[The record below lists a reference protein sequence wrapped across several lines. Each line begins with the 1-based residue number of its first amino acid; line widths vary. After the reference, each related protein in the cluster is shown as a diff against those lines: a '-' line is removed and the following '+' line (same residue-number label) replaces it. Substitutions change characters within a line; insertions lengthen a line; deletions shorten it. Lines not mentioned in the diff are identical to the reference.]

1 MKLLTD
7 KILLVPDTGFRLFF
21 FPLGPDPDGVIDA
34 GVKDMIVANRGSC
47 KLLADGM
54 PADFGVEGA
63 CPWEPMVRNS
73 TGSSWTQVEELPA
86 EGEEG
91 DPKPLSFV
99 RYRFGVCRRG
109 EEVIDGLWLAI
120 ETNLGTVDRGWPY
133 DETLPSPDEE
143 DHFQKHGDPRQPYY
157 DKDDTSLMGDDPKH
171 VIIEGR
177 RLMLD
182 IRWSDVL
189 KATPIDVDLI
199 IDFGNSRTAVLV
211 LEYSKGKPGNFAQ
224 NCRPLSLKPS
234 FYSMLP
240 KQARVDEAIVSSRF
254 VLKSPEFRSF
264 DPDSKSASEKP
275 VSLIA
280 KRYKKHQIQPSFF
293 AKLKGASVQEKLDMV
308 ERRIPHMFVKLSPV
322 CLGDDMEELIHGAT
336 SLGDESKRRMQLG
349 ELLQQSSAKRYFWDS
364 ELSPQAWSCVPNY
377 GDDIFGP
384 EKGLGR
390 LSLLSGLM
398 LRFQP
403 ENGDIWGE
411 KPELP
416 CAWSVVS
423 RPVTSPASPRFPRR
437 NTLTW
442 SVLAIMETAHRQIN
456 DLNWTQQAGAFH
468 RRAIRNVIATFPSGW
483 TSTEIAHYRAKWLEA
498 IRIFQATNIPAGE
511 PPIELQ
517 MRMDEAVASQLPLIY
532 SSIDRLS
539 AQSMGENWIA
549 INGRSAEGSLPKL
562 RVMNL
567 DIGGGT
573 SDVSIVEYQDKKEG
587 VAVELDAKVLFKD
600 SSTVAGDRLVKAIIE
615 KVILPKLADTP
626 EEFARFGE
634 YLVGEKNVNET
645 SGRVSVLT
653 GSLLPMAVFLLSRR
667 CSGKWTEGPISFT
680 PVEAGATNFRD
691 LTENLGLGYV
701 DQFTKKITVDA
712 ADFDRQLE
720 DIFGKFVRSLAKYA
734 ASFDVDMLMVCGKPS
749 EQPAI
754 SALIQRMVPVPAERI
769 LFTRGFKA
777 GTWYPFKEGE
787 DAAISDA
794 KSVTCVGAALE
805 RAMNLNIVQGW
816 KINVHN
822 ESGNRN
828 IWGEMPKA
836 GPRFGTPILR
846 ENADLSAEIDL
857 QTGARIGRKMFD
869 AKSCFP
875 EPVYRLDWKDP
886 TQGSVTSVKATFQR
900 LAASGDTNAQTTDG
914 LELVSV
920 TDAENGAD
928 LMGQVVLKLYP
939 VGEHS
944 LHWQDTGML
953 EIFKSTH
960 SNK

>member
-1 MKLLTD
+1 MKTFD
-7 KILLVPDTGFRLFF
+7 DIILLVPDTGFRLFF
-21 FPLGPDPDGVIDA
+21 FPLGPDPDGVIDG
-34 GVKDMIVANRGSC
+34 GVREKILANRNACG
-47 KLLADGM
+47 LLATGDIVEYGQ
-54 PADFGVEGA
+54 EGA
-63 CPWEPMVRNS
+63 CPWADKVINYLA
-73 TGSSWTQVEELPA
+73 SSWTQAEEVPFDKA
-86 EGEEG
+86 GEER
-91 DPKPLSFV
+91 KSLKYL
-99 RYRFGVCRRG
+99 RYRFGVCRHG
-109 EEVIDGLWLAI
+109 EEVINGLWLAI

-133 DETLPSPDEE
+133 DQTLPSPGEE
-143 DHFQKHGDPRQPYY
+143 EHFKKHGDPQQPYY
-157 DKDDTSLMGDDPKH
+157 DKDDTSVQGDAHKN
-171 VIIEGR
+171 VVIEGR
-177 RLMLD
+177 QLTLK

-189 KATPIDVDLI
+189 KSTPVDVDLI

-211 LEYSKGKPGNFAQ
+211 LEHTKGKPGNFAQ

-234 FYSMLP
+234 FYSLLP
-240 KQARVDEAIVSSRF
+240 KQTKVDDAIVSSRF
-254 VLKSPEFRSF
+254 VLKSPEFRAF
-264 DPDSKSASEKP
+264 DPDSKSATDKP
-275 VSLIA
+275 VALTA
-280 KRYKKHQIQPSFF
+280 TRYIKHQLQPSFF
-293 AKLKGASVQEKLDMV
+293 AKLKGAAIEEKLDAV

-322 CLGDDMEELIHGAT
+322 CLGEDMDELIHGST
-336 SLGDESKRRMQLG
+336 PLGQESERRMQNG

-403 ENGDIWGE
+403 ENGRIWGDD
-411 KPELP
+411 PELP
-416 CAWSVVS
+416 CAWPVVS
-423 RPVTSPASPRFPRR
+423 RPVTSPASPRYPRR

-442 SVLAIMETAHRQIN
+442 SVLSIMETAHRQIN

-468 RRAIRNVIATFPSGW
+468 RRAIRNVIATYPSGW
-483 TSTEIAHYRAKWLEA
+483 TSTEIAHYRAKWKEA
-498 IRIFQATNIPAGE
+498 IRIFQETNLPAGE
-511 PPIELQ
+511 PQIELQ

-549 INGRSAEGSLPKL
+549 VNGRAAEGGMPKL

-587 VAVELDAKVLFKD
+587 VSVELDAKVLFKD

-615 KVILPKLADTP
+615 KIVLPKLAETP
-626 EEFARFGE
+626 EQFARFGD

-653 GSLLPMAVFLLSRR
+653 GSLLPMAIFLLSRR
-667 CSGKWTEGPISFT
+667 CSGKWNEGVLNFT
-680 PVEAGATNFRD
+680 PLQAGAKNFEI
-691 LTENLGLGYV
+691 LTEKLGLGFV
-701 DQFTKKITVDA
+701 DSGKPMAVDA
-712 ADFDRQLE
+712 VEFDRQIE
-720 DIFGKFVRSLAKYA
+720 EIFGKFVRSLAKYA

-754 SALIQRMVPVPAERI
+754 SALIQRMVPVPSERI

-787 DAAISDA
+787 DAAIADA

-816 KINVHN
+816 KMNVHN

-828 IWGEMPKA
+828 IWGEMPRS
-836 GPRFGTPILR
+836 GPRFGTRIMR
-846 ENADLSAEIDL
+846 ESDDVSQEIEL

-869 AKSCFP
+869 ANSCFP
-875 EPVYRLDWKDP
+875 EPVYRLDWKEP
-886 TQGSVTSVKATFQR
+886 SQGAVITVKAVFQR
-900 LAASGDTNAQTTDG
+900 LTPGGQVSSETTDG
-914 LELVSV
+914 LELVGV
-920 TDAENGAD
+920 TDAQTGED
-928 LMGQVVLKLYP
+928 LGNQIELKLYP

-953 EIFKSTH
+953 EIFKSSL

>member
-1 MKLLTD
+1 MKRFD
-7 KILLVPDTGFRLFF
+7 EKILLVPDTGFRLAF
-21 FPLGPDPDGVIDA
+21 FPLFPNPEDVADVSLRDS
-34 GVKDMIVANRGSC
+34 IVANR
-47 KLLADGM
+47 LACLTL
-54 PADFGVEGA
+54 ASGA
-63 CPWEPMVRNS
+63 IAEYGQLGCPWEPKVINYL
-73 TGSSWTQVEELPA
+73 GSSWTQVHEVCP
-86 EGEEG
+86 EGSKEKS
-91 DPKPLSFV
+91 KPLKYL
-99 RYRFGVCRRG
+99 RYRFGACQQG
-109 EEVIDGLWLAI
+109 EDTVSGLWLAI

-143 DHFQKHGDPRQPYY
+143 EHFQQHGDPQQPYF
-157 DKDDTSLMGDDPKH
+157 DKDDTSVQGDTPKR
-171 VIIEGR
+171 VVIEGR
-177 RLMLD
+177 QLTLN

-189 KATPIDVDLI
+189 KATPLDVDLI

-211 LEYSKGKPGNFAQ
+211 LEYAKGKPGNFAQ

-234 FYSMLP
+234 FYSLLP
-240 KQARVDEAIVSSRF
+240 KQTRVDDAIVSSRF
-254 VLKSPEFRSF
+254 VLKSPEFRAF
-264 DPDSKSASEKP
+264 DPDSKSATDKP
-275 VSLIA
+275 VSLTA
-280 KRYKKHQIQPSFF
+280 TRYKKHQVVPSFL
-293 AKLKGASVQEKLDMV
+293 AKLKGESLQEKLDMV

-322 CLGDDMEELIHGAT
+322 CLGDDMEELIHGKT
-336 SLGDESKRRMQLG
+336 QLGGESERRMQLG

-377 GDDIFGP
+377 GDEIFGP
-384 EKGLGR
+384 DKGLGR

-403 ENGDIWGE
+403 ESGKIWGDD
-411 KPELP
+411 PELP
-416 CAWSVVS
+416 CSWPVVS
-423 RPVTSPASPRFPRR
+423 RPVTSPASPRYPRR

-442 SVLAIMETAHRQIN
+442 SVLSIMETAHRQIN

-483 TSTEIAHYRAKWLEA
+483 TSTEISHYRAKWMEA
-498 IRIFQATNIPAGE
+498 IRIFQATNLPAGE
-511 PPIELQ
+511 PSIQLQ

-532 SSIDRLS
+532 ASIDRLS
-539 AQSMGENWIA
+539 AQAMGENWIA
-549 INGRSAEGSLPKL
+549 INGRAAEGELPKL

-587 VAVELDAKVLFKD
+587 ISVELDAKVLFKD

-615 KVILPKLADTP
+615 KIVLPKLADTP
-626 EEFARFGE
+626 EQFARFSE
-634 YLVGEKNVNET
+634 YLVGEKNITET

-653 GSLLPMAVFLLSRR
+653 GSLLPMAIHLLSRR
-667 CSGKWTEGPISFT
+667 CSGKWNEGAISFT
-680 PVEAGATNFRD
+680 PMDAGAKNFET
-691 LTENLGLGYV
+691 LTAKLGLETIDV
-701 DQFTKKITVDA
+701 FKPMVVDA

-720 DIFGKFVRSLAKYA
+720 EIFGKFVRSLAKYA

-754 SALIQRMVPVPAERI
+754 SALIQRMVPVPSERI

-787 DAAISDA
+787 DAAIADA

-836 GPRFGTPILR
+836 GPRFGTRIMR
-846 ENADLSAEIDL
+846 ESEDVSPEIEL

-869 AKSCFP
+869 ANSCFP
-875 EPVYRLDWKDP
+875 EPVYRLDWKDASE
-886 TQGSVTSVKATFQR
+886 GSVTSVKVVFQR
-900 LAASGDTNAQTTDG
+900 LTPNGVVQSETTDG

-920 TDAENGAD
+920 TDATTGAD
-928 LMGQVVLKLYP
+928 LMGQVILKLYP

-960 SNK
+960 SEK

>member
-1 MKLLTD
+1 MKTFNET
-7 KILLVPDTGFRLFF
+7 ILLVPDTGFRLFF
-21 FPLGPDPDGVIDA
+21 FPLGPEPDGVIDPGIRRKVEDNRNA
-34 GVKDMIVANRGSC
+34 CSFLANGEY
-47 KLLADGM
+47 A
-54 PADFGVEGA
+54 PFGEEGA
-63 CPWEPMVRNS
+63 CPWADKVINYLS
-73 TGSSWTQVEELPA
+73 SSWTQVSEVVPVGGSVDSNAL
-86 EGEEG
+86 
-91 DPKPLSFV
+91 KYL
-99 RYRFGVCRRG
+99 RYRFGVCRQG
-109 EEVIDGLWLAI
+109 EEIINGLWLAV
-120 ETNLGTVDRGWPY
+120 ETNLGTIDRGWPY
-133 DETLPSPDEE
+133 EETLPSPAEE
-143 DHFQKHGDPRQPYY
+143 KHFLKEGDPKQPYY
-157 DKDDTSLMGDDPKH
+157 DKDDTSVNGDTSKN

-177 RLMLD
+177 RLTLNF
-182 IRWSDVL
+182 RWSDVL

-211 LEYSKGKPGNFAQ
+211 LEYAKGKPGNFAQ

-234 FYSMLP
+234 FYSLLP
-240 KQARVDEAIVSSRF
+240 RQTRVEEAIVSSRF
-254 VLKSPEFRSF
+254 VLKSPEFRAF
-264 DPDSKSASEKP
+264 DPDSKTASEKS
-275 VSLIA
+275 VALTA
-280 KRYKKHQIQPSFF
+280 TRYKKHRVEPGFF
-293 AKLKGASVQEKLDMV
+293 AKLKGGEVEEKLDMV

-322 CLGDDMEELIHGAT
+322 CLGDDMEELIHG
-336 SLGDESKRRMQLG
+336 SSPLGQESERRMKLG

-377 GDDIFGP
+377 GDDVFGP

-403 ENGDIWGE
+403 ENGQIWGDNSG
-411 KPELP
+411 LP
-416 CAWSVVS
+416 CGWPVVS
-423 RPVTSPASPRFPRR
+423 RPVTSPASPRYPRR

-442 SVLAIMETAHRQIN
+442 SILSIMETAHRQIN
-456 DLNWTQQAGAFH
+456 DLNWTQQSGAFH
-468 RRAIRNVIATFPSGW
+468 RRTIRNVIATFPSGW
-483 TSTEIAHYRAKWLEA
+483 TSTEISHYRAKWMEA
-498 IRIFQATNIPAGE
+498 IRIFQATNLPSGE
-511 PPIELQ
+511 PPIGLQ

-532 SSIDRLS
+532 ASIDRLS

-549 INGRSAEGSLPKL
+549 VNGRAADGELPKL

-587 VAVELDAKVLFKD
+587 ISVELDAKVLFKD

-615 KVILPKLADTP
+615 KIILPKLADTP
-626 EEFARFGE
+626 EQFAGFSAC
-634 YLVGEKNVNET
+634 LVGEKNVNET
-645 SGRVSVLT
+645 AERVALLT
-653 GSLLPMAVFLLSRR
+653 GSLLPMAICLLSRR
-667 CSGKWTEGPISFT
+667 CSGAELKFKPAD
-680 PVEAGATNFRD
+680 AGATNFSA
-691 LTENLGLGYV
+691 LTQKLGLGV
-701 DQFTKKITVDA
+701 ISDEKHIEVDA
-712 ADFDRQLE
+712 IEFDRLLE

-734 ASFDVDMLMVCGKPS
+734 ASYDVDMLMVCGKPS

-787 DAAISDA
+787 DAAIADA

-828 IWGEMPKA
+828 IWGEMPRS
-836 GPRFGTPILR
+836 GPRFGTR
-846 ENADLSAEIDL
+846 FLSESEDVSPEVAL

-869 AKSCFP
+869 ANSCFP
-875 EPVYRLDWKDP
+875 EPVYRLDWKDA
-886 TQGSVTSVKATFQR
+886 TEGSVTAVKAVFQR
-900 LAASGDTNAQTTDG
+900 LSSGEEVSMDTTDG

-920 TDAENGAD
+920 VDSETGED
-928 LMGQVVLKLYP
+928 LMGRVVLKLYP

-960 SNK
+960 SIK